1 MSPSLLHGAKDTSGL
16 CIIFSTRVA
25 SFDVGE
31 ILLLEDGDKLP
42 IDYKLPVLFP

>member
-1 MSPSLLHGAKDTSGL
+1 MVLDTSGL
-16 CIIFSTRVA
+16 CPIFSTRVA

-31 ILLLEDGDKLP
+31 ILLLEDGDELP